1 MSLAFNYR
9 HLYYFW
15 VVAKEGGMS
24 HAAARLDMAV
34 QTVSAQV
41 RELERDLGCQ
51 LLKPAGRGLVLTE
64 AGVVALQQAEHIFQ
78 LGEALPEL
86 VRSAA
91 QAKSVR
97 LTVGIADG
105 LPKLVVQRLLQPV
118 LGTPD
123 LRLVCHEGEMAD
135 LLADLAIHKLDVV
148 LSDHPAPFNPHLKV
162 HNHSLGAS
170 GMGWYASQHWWEAAR
185 KGFPASLDK
194 VPVLLPTTHSTVRGP
209 LDQWLIQHGLRP
221 RVVGEFEDSALLE
234 TFGGSGLGVF
244 PAALSVQDDLLQ
256 RHQVRLLGACEGV
269 NENYYAISTERK
281 VKHLVVQS
289 LLAQH

>member
-1 MSLAFNYR
+1 MSLTFNYR

-15 VVAKEGGMS
+15 IVAKEGGMS

-51 LLKPAGRGLVLTE
+51 LLKPAGRGLALTE
-64 AGVVALQQAEHIFQ
+64 AGVAALQQAEHIFQ

-86 VRSAA
+86 VRAA
-91 QAKSVR
+91 TQVASVR

-105 LPKLVVQRLLQPV
+105 LPKLVVQRLLHPV

-135 LLADLAIHKLDVV
+135 LLADLAVHRLDVV
-148 LSDHPAPFNPHLKV
+148 LSDHPAPFNPHLRV
-162 HNHSLGAS
+162 HNHALGTS
-170 GMGWYASQHWWEAAR
+170 GMGWYAPQPWWAAAR
-185 KGFPASLDK
+185 KGFPASLNK
-194 VPVLLPTTHSTVRGP
+194 VPVLLPTTHSSVRGR
-209 LDQWLIQHGLRP
+209 LDQWLTQHALRP

-244 PAALSVQDDLLQ
+244 PAALSVQDDLLH
-256 RHQVRLLGACEGV
+256 RHHVRLLGACDGV
-269 NENYYAISTERK
+269 EEHYCAISTERK
-281 VKHLVVQS
+281 VEHPVVRQ
-289 LLAQH
+289 LLAQR